1 MTGRIDDPIGA
12 FVDHGPGRIEGSG
25 QGPLAGLTFAV
36 KDLFHIAGYVTGGGS
51 PDWLRAHGPATHT
64 ATAVDR
70 LLEAG
75 ADMIGK
81 TVCDELFYSFSGANA
96 HYGTPVNVRAPGRVP
111 GGSSS
116 GSAAAVA
123 AGLCDFALGSDTG
136 GSIRLPASFCGIF
149 GLRPTHGRVDMT
161 HTMSMAPSFDAGGW
175 FADDAEL
182 YRVIGAVLLDGDGDR
197 TPVTRVLIADDA
209 FDHADPAV
217 AAVLRGY
224 LSRVSD
230 ALPATEAATIA
241 TFGWEAAREC
251 FRTLQ
256 AGETWRTFGDWIEAN
271 HPALGPGI
279 KERYAWAAMVGREDI
294 ARAEAT
300 RETIVESLEAKLTP
314 GTLVCLPTAAS
325 LPARL
330 NASDDELATFRMGTI
345 PLISLSGLSGLPQIS
360 IPAATLDG
368 CPVGLSFL
376 GWSGSDEALLDLAV
390 TLDPF
395 RGSNGELSAPV

>member
-1 MTGRIDDPIGA
+1 MTKRIADPIGA
-12 FVDHGPGRIEGSG
+12 FVDHGPARIEGSG
-25 QGPLAGLTFAV
+25 RGPLAGLTFAV

-51 PDWLRAHGPATHT
+51 PDWLRTHDPAART
-64 ATAVDR
+64 ATAVTR

-96 HYGTPVNVRAPGRVP
+96 HYGTPENLRAPGRIP

-123 AGLCDFALGSDTG
+123 AGLCDLALGSDTG

-149 GLRPTHGRVDMT
+149 GLRSTHGRVDMS
-161 HTMSMAPSFDAGGW
+161 HTMSMAPSFDVGGW

-182 YRVIGAVLLDGDGDR
+182 YRSIGAVLLDGDGDR
-197 TPVTRVLIADDA
+197 TPVSRVLIAEDA

-217 AAVLRGY
+217 AEVLRDY
-224 LSRVSD
+224 FSRASD
-230 ALPATEAATIA
+230 SLPNTESAMIA
-241 TFGWEAAREC
+241 PFGWQTALNC
-251 FRTLQ
+251 IRTLQ

-271 HPALGPGI
+271 RPALGPGI
-279 KERYAWAAMVGREDI
+279 KERYAWASRVGTDDI
-294 ARAEAT
+294 AREEAT
-300 RETIVESLEAKLTP
+300 RKIIVETLQAQLGP
-314 GTLVCLPTAAS
+314 GTLICLPTAAS

-330 NASDDELATFRMGTI
+330 DASDDEMETFRMGTV

-376 GWSGSDEALLDLAV
+376 GWRGSDEVLLDLAV
-390 TLDPF
+390 TLDPY
-395 RGSNGELSAPV
+395 RVSNDAP

>member
-1 MTGRIDDPIGA
+1 MSARIDDPIGA
-12 FVDHGPGRIEGSG
+12 FVDHGPARIDGSG
-25 QGPLAGLTFAV
+25 RGPLAGLTFAV
-36 KDLFHIAGYVTGGGS
+36 KDLYHIAGFVTGGGS
-51 PDWLRAHGPATHT
+51 PDWLRTHGPATHT
-64 ATAVDR
+64 ATAVTK

-96 HYGTPVNVRAPGRVP
+96 HYGTPVNVRAPNRVP

-136 GSIRLPASFCGIF
+136 GSIRLPASFCGIY
-149 GLRPTHGRVDMT
+149 GLRPTHGRIDMT
-161 HTMSMAPSFDAGGW
+161 HTMDMAPSYDTGGW

-182 YRVIGAVLLDGDGDR
+182 YRAVGQVLLDGNGDR
-197 TPVTRVLIADDA
+197 TPVFRVLIADDA
-209 FDHADPAV
+209 FDHAEPAV
-217 AAVLRGY
+217 AAVLRDY
-224 LSRVSD
+224 LSRASKS
-230 ALPATEAATIA
+230 LPSTEPATIA
-241 TFGWEAAREC
+241 TFGWRAALDC

-256 AGETWRTFGDWIEAN
+256 AAETWGNYGDWIEAN
-271 HPALGPGI
+271 RPSLGPGI
-279 KERYAWAAMVGREDI
+279 KERYAWAAKVGRDQI
-294 ARAEAT
+294 AEAEAT
-300 RETIVESLEAKLTP
+300 RKSIVATLRSHLVP
-314 GTLVCLPTAAS
+314 GTLICLPTAAT

-330 NASDDELATFRMGTI
+330 DASDDDLESFRMGTV
-345 PLISLSGLSGLPQIS
+345 PLVSLSGLSGLPQIS

-395 RGSNGELSAPV
+395 RASNDEL